1 MLIMCMTSSD
11 ALDLV
16 DTAFHKKCWIEYT
29 AKCKYNTKSTI
40 FVQTV
45 SMQFFFIPSTE
56 KLQNY
61 YTQFILC
68 TEEYSPPFYFS
79 PLALGGSWWISDWV
93 NSNVLNYLSLNTSM
107 SGQIKDGAKPFVSE
121 ERWK

>member
-56 KLQNY
+56 KLLHSV
-61 YTQFILC
+61 YTVYRGIFAPIL
-68 TEEYSPPFYFS
+68 F
-79 PLALGGSWWISDWV
+79 
-93 NSNVLNYLSLNTSM
+93 
-107 SGQIKDGAKPFVSE
+107 
-121 ERWK
+121 